1 MAPIVLANH
10 SNFFKKVK
18 LKIFLF
24 LYRINIFF
32 IIKTNLFIKKH
43 NIITFFF
50 FFFFFFFLKKFPLTF
65 CHFSNK
71 NYTKKSFT
79 KHTWYYR
86 CCCHLC

>member
-32 IIKTNLFIKKH
+32 IKQICLLK
-43 NIITFFF
+43 NIILSPFSFSFSFFF
-50 FFFFFFFLKKFPLTF
+50 FKKNF
-65 CHFSNK
+65 H
-71 NYTKKSFT
+71 
-79 KHTWYYR
+79 
-86 CCCHLC
+86 